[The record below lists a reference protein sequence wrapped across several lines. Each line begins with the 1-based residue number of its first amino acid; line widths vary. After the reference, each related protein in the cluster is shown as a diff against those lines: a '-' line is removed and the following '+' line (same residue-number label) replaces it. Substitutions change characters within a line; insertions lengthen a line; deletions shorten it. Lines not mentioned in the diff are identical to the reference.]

1 MEQICRGEKEA
12 FDAMFL
18 AYAPGLCGYLTRYVG
33 CREMAEDIV
42 QDVFFTIWSRRT
54 EIRITGSVSSY
65 LLRAAKNRAL
75 DAIRHDKVVN
85 RFAAGVVASSD
96 DYPGSAESE
105 LLALLEV
112 QEAISRLPARRRL
125 IFTMS
130 RQQGMTYAEIAES
143 LGLSIKTVEAQ
154 IGLALRSLRAARE

>member
-1 MEQICRGEKEA
+1 MEQICRGEKDA

-33 CREMAEDIV
+33 CREMAEDLV

-75 DAIRHDKVVN
+75 DAIRHDKVAN
-85 RFAAGVVASSD
+85 RFAAGVIAGAD
-96 DYPGSAESE
+96 DPDSAESE